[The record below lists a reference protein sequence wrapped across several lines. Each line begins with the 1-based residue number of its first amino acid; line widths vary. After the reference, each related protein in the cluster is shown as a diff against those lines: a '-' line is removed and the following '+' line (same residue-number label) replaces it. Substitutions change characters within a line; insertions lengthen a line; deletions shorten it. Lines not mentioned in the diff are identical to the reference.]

1 MTSEITSS
9 EQVLEQ
15 LRTQL
20 ADGSLVTERGVVK
33 EYSADQADTATVGT
47 ALALVKAH
55 SVEDVQAT
63 MRIAYEYQVPVVVQG
78 ARTGIAGGA
87 NAIDGC
93 ILLNLMELNQLVDV
107 STENFTATVQAG
119 MINQD
124 FKDALVAYGMS
135 YPPDPGSVATSTI
148 GGNIATNAGGMCCV
162 KYGVTSD
169 YVRELR
175 VVLAD
180 GTVSTV
186 GHKTVKGVA
195 GYQFEQLFCGSE
207 GTLGVIV
214 EATLTTVPLLSTP
227 LTMVAQFPSV
237 VDAAGAVSEIMATA
251 QIPSMLEL
259 LDIPTTEMLAELAR
273 AENMEVPG
281 LDEVEG
287 SMLIVQSDTAQ
298 AATDLEDYERIARAH
313 NATSVRRAETPE
325 EGDKLV
331 EARRMV
337 YPAYVHY
344 CETHH
349 MSNVLEDV
357 CIPRSELPGYV
368 ADLEELKERLGV
380 TIAMVAHAG
389 DGNTHPAVFY
399 PTGDSSVMERV
410 EEAVDEIIAL
420 GLKHGGTIS
429 GEHGIG
435 ELKAPFMPQELD
447 QGSQRMHVAV
457 KDALDPRNIFN
468 PGRMLS
474 ALGR

>member
-47 ALALVKAH
+47 ALALVKAN
-55 SVEDVQAT
+55 SVEEVQAT

-214 EATLTTVPLLSTP
+214 EATLKTVPLLSTP
-227 LTMVAQFPSV
+227 LTMVAQFPSDRKSV
-237 VDAAGAVSEIMATA
+237 V
-251 QIPSMLEL
+251 
-259 LDIPTTEMLAELAR
+259 
-273 AENMEVPG
+273 
-281 LDEVEG
+281 
-287 SMLIVQSDTAQ
+287 
-298 AATDLEDYERIARAH
+298 
-313 NATSVRRAETPE
+313 
-325 EGDKLV
+325 
-331 EARRMV
+331 
-337 YPAYVHY
+337 
-344 CETHH
+344 
-349 MSNVLEDV
+349 
-357 CIPRSELPGYV
+357 
-368 ADLEELKERLGV
+368 
-380 TIAMVAHAG
+380 
-389 DGNTHPAVFY
+389 
-399 PTGDSSVMERV
+399 
-410 EEAVDEIIAL
+410 
-420 GLKHGGTIS
+420 
-429 GEHGIG
+429 
-435 ELKAPFMPQELD
+435 
-447 QGSQRMHVAV
+447 
-457 KDALDPRNIFN
+457 
-468 PGRMLS
+468 
-474 ALGR
+474 

>member
-1 MTSEITSS
+1 MAQAISS
-9 EQVLEQ
+9 QEQVLAKLKE
-15 LRTQL
+15 QL
-20 ADGSLVTERGVVK
+20 ADGPLVTERGVVK

-47 ALALVKAH
+47 ALALVKAR

-63 MRIAYEYQVPVVVQG
+63 MRVAHEYKVPVVIQG

-93 ILLNLMELNQLVDV
+93 ILLNLMELNQLIEVN
-107 STENFTATVQAG
+107 TENFTATVQAG

-124 FKDALVAYGMS
+124 FKDALAKYDMS

-169 YVRELR
+169 YVRELK

-180 GTVSTV
+180 GTLTTV
-186 GHKTVKGVA
+186 GHQTVKGVV

-214 EATLTTVPLLSTP
+214 EATLKTVPLLSTP

-237 VDAAGAVSEIMATA
+237 VDAAGTVSEIMATA
-251 QIPSMLEL
+251 QIPCMLEL

-273 AENMEVPG
+273 AENMDVPG
-281 LDEVEG
+281 LDDVEG
-287 SMLIVQSDTAQ
+287 SMLIVQSDTTQ
-298 AATDLEDYERIARAH
+298 AASDLEDYERIARNH
-313 NATSVRRAETPE
+313 NTTSIMRAETPE

-344 CETHH
+344 CNTNA

-368 ADLEELKERLGV
+368 ADLEELKERLEV

-399 PTGDSSVMERV
+399 PTGDSSALERV
-410 EEAVDEIIAL
+410 DEAVDEIVAL

-447 QGSQRMHVAV
+447 EGSQRIHVSL
-457 KDALDPRNIFN
+457 KDALDPLNILN

-474 ALGR
+474 AFGR